1 MGAPRAAKAR
11 CSSGAAGPPNR
22 PAALGRPPP
31 TAGERLGRGRPRH
44 RAHLGREILVGHQ
57 PRPDRRRAGRFS
69 TSATHRSSTQV
80 SDRRPSPATPTF
92 IEATFTGDASSSR
105 RPSPAR
111 MAPRARR
118 KADRRPIY
126 SAAAPPSS
134 MGRSSPSTR
143 TACRT
148 WPPGRTGPR
157 PGRRIHGRDRPR
169 PGRPGLHAQ
178 TSTYQPGRGAP
189 DWIKRPVALTQEV
202 VPIGW
207 QPGEG
212 RRAGLIG
219 SILFAVHDRE
229 GVLRYAGHVGTGFTP
244 KPRYAI
250 SPATSCA
257 RHRRA
262 TRRRRHLP
270 RASPRRPL
278 APPRT
283 RRRSPI
289 PQLDTPTTDSAAPAD
304 AGHRPDKDPKD
315 VQRP

>member
-1 MGAPRAAKAR
+1 
-11 CSSGAAGPPNR
+11 
-22 PAALGRPPP
+22 
-31 TAGERLGRGRPRH
+31 
-44 RAHLGREILVGHQ
+44 
-57 PRPDRRRAGRFS
+57 
-69 TSATHRSSTQV
+69 
-80 SDRRPSPATPTF
+80 
-92 IEATFTGDASSSR
+92 
-105 RPSPAR
+105 

-178 TSTYQPGRGAP
+178 TSTYQPGRGPP

-212 RRAGLIG
+212 RRADLIG
-219 SILFAVHDRE
+219 SILFAVHDRD

-262 TRRRRHLP
+262 TAAGDISREQARDGRWLRPELVGEVQF
-270 RASPRRPL
+270 RNWTPRRPTPPPQLTL
-278 APPRT
+278 ATGPTRT
-283 RRRSPI
+283 RRTFNVHSHSTRRDP
-289 PQLDTPTTDSAAPAD
+289 AAPQ
-304 AGHRPDKDPKD
+304 GRTTNTHG
-315 VQRP
+315 